1 MSIGERLREERL
13 RLQMSQTDFAALAGA
28 SKGAVLKWEKDTSA
42 PTAVALAAFANAG
55 VNVPYVLTGEQ
66 DGNRRIGGAQ
76 RVLAKIGSKVTNDGS
91 LEPVDDNAINA
102 MFSAGKHGEQAK
114 AFSSFVELLDLHLSS
129 MTKAQGLSIIHDYG
143 VPAEDLL
150 QFAQSISTDTVFE
163 FAKRRAEAAA
173 PS

>member
-66 DGNRRIGGAQ
+66 DGNRRIGGSQ
-76 RVLAKIGSKVTNDGS
+76 RVLAKIGSKVAYDGS

-102 MFSAGKHGEQAK
+102 MFSTGKHGEQAK
-114 AFSSFVELLDLHLSS
+114 AFSAFIELFDLHLSS
-129 MTKAQGLSIIHDYG
+129 MTKAQALYIIHTYG
-143 VPAEDLL
+143 VPADDLIQL
-150 QFAQSISTDTVFE
+150 VQSISTDTVVDFV
-163 FAKRRAEAAA
+163 RRRNANAA